1 MTHNKLASWGH
12 GLEIHFPTIPLPNIL
27 QCSLVSLFSP
37 SLFNLTCAFLQCSP
51 KILAKQVRDHL
62 WPIGKQNVPEVHFPG
77 GSGVRDMAPPSL
89 GNLGASS
96 LKSDSLIL
104 RPTLSK
110 SAIVIF
116 VALGKFYWL
125 PPDKENTFYHPI
137 MYTSVLFIP
146 VFA

>member
-1 MTHNKLASWGH
+1 M
-12 GLEIHFPTIPLPNIL
+12 
-27 QCSLVSLFSP
+27 
-37 SLFNLTCAFLQCSP
+37 
-51 KILAKQVRDHL
+51 
-62 WPIGKQNVPEVHFPG
+62 PEVHFPG

-96 LKSDSLIL
+96 LKSHSVIL

-137 MYTSVLFIP
+137 MYTSILFIP

>member
-12 GLEIHFPTIPLPNIL
+12 GLEIHFPTIPLPNI
-27 QCSLVSLFSP
+27 
-37 SLFNLTCAFLQCSP
+37 
-51 KILAKQVRDHL
+51 
-62 WPIGKQNVPEVHFPG
+62 EVHFPG

-137 MYTSVLFIP
+137 MYTLILFTP

>member
-27 QCSLVSLFSP
+27 QFSLV

-89 GNLGASS
+89 GNFGASS
-96 LKSDSLIL
+96 LKHHSLIL

-125 PPDKENTFYHPI
+125 PPDQENSFYHPI
-137 MYTSVLFIP
+137 MYTSILFIP